1 MISPETPHSSCF
13 QHLSFRSRLFENFSD
28 RGAHSSK
35 GSCKWSRACYTG
47 RLQGTA
53 IKESMRMEFVEQG
66 WFYSVQRKSWMV
78 AVVAWEV
85 ALGGGRRLTC
95 ARPQSH
101 CPGPACK

>member
-1 MISPETPHSSCF
+1 
-13 QHLSFRSRLFENFSD
+13 
-28 RGAHSSK
+28 
-35 GSCKWSRACYTG
+35 
-47 RLQGTA
+47 
-53 IKESMRMEFVEQG
+53 MEFVEQG